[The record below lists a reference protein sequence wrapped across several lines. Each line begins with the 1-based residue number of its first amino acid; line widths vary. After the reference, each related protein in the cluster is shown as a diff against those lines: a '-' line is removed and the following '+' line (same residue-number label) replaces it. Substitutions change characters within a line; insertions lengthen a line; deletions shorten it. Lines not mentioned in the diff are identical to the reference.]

1 MIMELKTLL
10 APMFN
15 VDLDEL
21 LQKGGSVV
29 LDEPEIGL
37 FFGAEV
43 IRGDVSDKICFS
55 TSALIIT
62 PELAAFIG
70 YCATVLG
77 NDMAG
82 CGAISQIDYYLLDKK
97 LFYRIWPGL
106 YIHVRHDDEL
116 DIDELVIEI
125 TIKHSEL

>member
-1 MIMELKTLL
+1 MELKTLL
-10 APMFN
+10 APKFT

-29 LDEPEIGL
+29 LDEPEL
-37 FFGAEV
+37 SFFFGAQV
-43 IRGDVSDKICFS
+43 IRGEESDKICFS
-55 TSALIIT
+55 THALIIT
-62 PELAAFIG
+62 PELTDFIA
-70 YCATVLG
+70 YCTAVLG

-82 CGAISQIDYYLLDKK
+82 CGVIRELDYYLLERK
-97 LFYRIWPGL
+97 LFFRLWNGL